1 MGQPFMP
8 PTRNMGE
15 LVGKD
20 RRTFIKLHDG
30 YADHDRVIDLT
41 DAAFRMHVSAMCFC
55 GSNQTDGRIKA
66 RVLLRYAGR
75 KAIDELVA
83 AGLLVETADGYEVHD
98 YLDYNRSR
106 AEIEELS
113 AKRAEAGNKGG
124 RPRKQP
130 GSKPEAKR
138 NQNGLQTETKAQS
151 QKNPDTDTDT
161 DTEVN
166 GPVSYHP
173 SALSSEDRQVVTA

>member
-1 MGQPFMP
+1 
-8 PTRNMGE
+8 MGE

-106 AEIEELS
+106 EEIEELS
-113 AKRAEAGNKGG
+113 AKRSQAGIKGG
-124 RPRKQP
+124 RPPKQTASTRKAT
-130 GSKPEAKR
+130 S
-138 NQNGLQTETKAQS
+138 NQIGFGLKTKTVS

-161 DTEVN
+161 DTELMD
-166 GPVSYHP
+166 P
-173 SALSSEDRQVVTA
+173 SLTTDRPNPAKTVGW